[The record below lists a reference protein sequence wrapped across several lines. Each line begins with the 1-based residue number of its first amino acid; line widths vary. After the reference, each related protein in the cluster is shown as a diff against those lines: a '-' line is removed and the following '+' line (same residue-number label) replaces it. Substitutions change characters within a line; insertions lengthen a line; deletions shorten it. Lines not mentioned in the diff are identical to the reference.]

1 MPDLAIPPM
10 RSAAFLDRDGVLN
23 LDVGFAH
30 RADQIQWVE
39 GAAEAIARLNR
50 KNMFVFVVT
59 NQSGV
64 ARGLYTEDD
73 VRRLHEWMTT
83 ELHARG
89 AHIDAFAYCPHFP
102 EGDVAAYRKVCA
114 CRKPAP
120 GMLLNLMKNWP
131 VQRETSFMIGDRETD
146 IAAARAAGLQG
157 YLFPGGNLLSFMT
170 ETLGL

>member
-1 MPDLAIPPM
+1 MPDLAPSPL
-10 RSAAFLDRDGVLN
+10 RGAAFLDRDGVLN
-23 LDVGFAH
+23 IDIGFAH
-30 RADQIQWVE
+30 RAEQIQWVE
-39 GAAEAIARLNR
+39 GAAEAIALLNR

-73 VRRLHEWMTT
+73 VRVLHTWMAT
-83 ELHARG
+83 ELRTRG

-120 GMLLNLMKNWP
+120 GMLLNLMKDWP

-157 YLFPGGNLLSFMT
+157 HLFPGGNLLSFVT
-170 ETLGL
+170 QTLRL